1 MAGSGTEMTD
11 VVANSILQD
20 NEYVRKVLPTWDK
33 AFFQI
38 FYTKQGQVCHGQAMS
53 HQHLHKSKAN

>member
-20 NEYVRKVLPTWDK
+20 NEYVRKGAPNL
-33 AFFQI
+33 
-38 FYTKQGQVCHGQAMS
+38 G
-53 HQHLHKSKAN
+53 